1 MRFTRIN
8 ISANYEEIAVPSLT
22 LWKGAAVR
30 TNDYRLFDRLI
41 SEQFRVGGTEFS
53 IHTYLGPKPSGE
65 TGDFT
70 LPNTALDA
78 VDSGQSNVLEIQ
90 DVLNMEIRDRAYDQ
104 DVIALKGHYAV
115 SDTEF
120 DLRQFGLF
128 LSNETI
134 FITFHLNDMV
144 NSIGRTLMS
153 GDVIEIQH
161 RRDDLAL
168 GDFVLAKYYV
178 VQEGAR
184 PAEGYGPSW
193 WPHMWRVK
201 CDPITDSQEYRD
213 ILQKPATDLNG
224 DPIPNPNGTGELTLA
239 DILSTY
245 NREIDINDRIV
256 AQATKEVPFRN
267 LQGQQFYVLEGQ
279 LDQAVSILATDG
291 IPPNQS
297 KPVASAMSFPAG
309 APAETWILRIDYS
322 PPQLF
327 KRAQLENNTGAVWKR
342 YEIDYRTSWTPSTA
356 ALASFINNADTNTT
370 LTDGTV
376 VPQRQDLRTVLRAKL
391 DPDII

>member
-1 MRFTRIN
+1 M
-8 ISANYEEIAVPSLT
+8 PPLT
-22 LWKGAAVR
+22 LWKGASVR
-30 TNDYRLFDRLI
+30 TNDYKLFDRLI
-41 SEQFRVGGTEFS
+41 SEEYRVGGTEFLV
-53 IHTYLGPKPSGE
+53 HKYLGPKPSNAS
-65 TGDFT
+65 GDFT
-70 LPNTALDA
+70 LPNTALDSLN
-78 VDSGQSNVLEIQ
+78 SGTTNVLEIQ

-104 DVIALKGHYAV
+104 DVVALKGHYAI

-153 GDVIEIQH
+153 GDVIEISH

-168 GDFVLAKYYV
+168 GDFVLPKYYV

-184 PAEGYGPSW
+184 PAEGYSPTC
-193 WPHMWRVK
+193 WPHIWRVK

-224 DPIPNPNGTGELTLA
+224 DLIPNPNGTGTLTMA
-239 DILSTY
+239 DMLSTY
-245 NREIDINDRIV
+245 NREIAINDQIV
-256 AQATKEVPFRN
+256 AQATAEVPFRN

-279 LDQAVSILATDG
+279 LNQPVSILSTDG

-297 KPVASAMSFPAG
+297 NPVTTSISFPPG
-309 APAETWILRIDYS
+309 APAGTWVLRVDYS

-327 KRAQLENNTGAVWKR
+327 QRVQQGNNAVWTR
-342 YEIDYRTSWTPSTA
+342 HEIDYRTSWTPSTA
-356 ALASFINNADTNTT
+356 ALAGFINNSNVTST
-370 LTDGTV
+370 LQNGV
-376 VPQRQDLRTVLRAKL
+376 VVSQQQDLRTVLRAKL

>member
-1 MRFTRIN
+1 MLLAKIN
-8 ISANYEEIAVPSLT
+8 TSDAIWELAVPPLT

-30 TNDYRLFDRLI
+30 TNDYKLFDRLI
-41 SEQFRVGGTEFS
+41 SEEYRIGGTEFLV
-53 IHTYLGPKPSGE
+53 HKYLGPKPTGDN
-65 TGDFT
+65 GDFT

-78 VDSGQSNVLEIQ
+78 LNGGQDNLLQIQ

-104 DVIALKGHYAV
+104 DVIALKGHYQI

-153 GDVIEIQH
+153 GDVIEISH

-168 GDFVLAKYYV
+168 GDFVIPKYYV

-184 PAEGYGPSW
+184 PAEGYSPTW

-213 ILQKPATDLNG
+213 ILQKPAQDLNG
-224 DPIPNPNGTGELTLA
+224 DPVPNPNGTGTLTVA
-239 DILSTY
+239 DMVSVY
-245 NREIDINDRIV
+245 NREIEINDRIV
-256 AQATKEVPFRN
+256 AQATVEVPFRN
-267 LQGQQFYVLEGQ
+267 LQAQQV
-279 LDQAVSILATDG
+279 
-291 IPPNQS
+291 
-297 KPVASAMSFPAG
+297 
-309 APAETWILRIDYS
+309 
-322 PPQLF
+322 
-327 KRAQLENNTGAVWKR
+327 
-342 YEIDYRTSWTPSTA
+342 
-356 ALASFINNADTNTT
+356 
-370 LTDGTV
+370 
-376 VPQRQDLRTVLRAKL
+376 
-391 DPDII
+391 

>member
-1 MRFTRIN
+1 M
-8 ISANYEEIAVPSLT
+8 PPLT
-22 LWKGAAVR
+22 LWKGASVR
-30 TNDYRLFDRLI
+30 TNDYKLFDRLI
-41 SEQFRVGGTEFS
+41 SEEYRVGGTEFLV
-53 IHTYLGPKPSGE
+53 HKYLGPKPSNAS
-65 TGDFT
+65 GDFT
-70 LPNTALDA
+70 LPNTALDSLN
-78 VDSGQSNVLEIQ
+78 SGTTNVLEIQ

-104 DVIALKGHYAV
+104 DVVALKGHYAI

-153 GDVIEIQH
+153 GDVIEISH

-168 GDFVLAKYYV
+168 GDFVLPKYYV

-184 PAEGYGPSW
+184 PAEGYSPTW
-193 WPHMWRVK
+193 WPHIWRVK

-224 DPIPNPNGTGELTLA
+224 DLIPNPNGTGTLTMA
-239 DILSTY
+239 DMLSTY
-245 NREIDINDRIV
+245 NREIAINDQIV
-256 AQATKEVPFRN
+256 AQATAEVPFRN

-279 LDQAVSILATDG
+279 LNQPVSILSTDG

-297 KPVASAMSFPAG
+297 NPVTTSISFPPG
-309 APAETWILRIDYS
+309 APAGTWVLRVDYS

-327 KRAQLENNTGAVWKR
+327 QRVQQGNNAVWTR
-342 YEIDYRTSWTPSTA
+342 HEIDYRTSWTPSTA
-356 ALASFINNADTNTT
+356 ALAGFINNSNVTST
-370 LTDGTV
+370 LQNGV
-376 VPQRQDLRTVLRAKL
+376 VVSQQQDLRTVLRAKL

>member
-1 MRFTRIN
+1 
-8 ISANYEEIAVPSLT
+8 VPPLT

-30 TNDYRLFDRLI
+30 TNDYKFFDRI
-41 SEQFRVGGTEFS
+41 VSEEYRVGGTEFLV
-53 IHTYLGPKPSGE
+53 HKYLGPKPTNAS
-65 TGDFT
+65 GDFT

-78 VDSGQSNVLEIQ
+78 ANSGQDNVLQIQ

-115 SDTEF
+115 TDTEF

-134 FITFHLNDMV
+134 FITFHLNDMT

-153 GDVIEIQH
+153 GDVIEISH
-161 RRDDLAL
+161 RRDDYAL
-168 GDFVLAKYYV
+168 GDFSLPKYYV

-184 PAEGYGPSW
+184 PAEGYSPTW
-193 WPHMWRVK
+193 WPHIWRVK

-224 DPIPNPNGTGELTLA
+224 DPIANPNGTGPLTLA
-239 DILSTY
+239 DMLSTY
-245 NREIDINDRIV
+245 NREIAINDQIV
-256 AQATKEVPFRN
+256 AQATIEVPFRN

-279 LDQAVSILATDG
+279 LNQAVSILATDG

-297 KPVASAMSFPAG
+297 LPVQSAISFPPG
-309 APAETWILRIDYS
+309 APAGTWVLRVDYS

-327 KRAQLENNTGAVWKR
+327 QRVQLANNSGAVWSR
-342 YEIDYRTSWTPSTA
+342 HEIDYRTSWTPSTA
-356 ALASFINNADTNTT
+356 ALAGFINNGNVQTT
-370 LTDGTV
+370 LQTGVV
-376 VPQRQDLRTVLRAKL
+376 VPQQQDLRTVLRAKL

>member
-1 MRFTRIN
+1 M
-8 ISANYEEIAVPSLT
+8 PPLT

-30 TNDYRLFDRLI
+30 TNDYKFFDRI
-41 SEQFRVGGTEFS
+41 VSEEYRVGGTEFL
-53 IHTYLGPKPSGE
+53 IHKYLGPKPTNV

-70 LPNTALDA
+70 QPITALDA
-78 VDSGQSNVLEIQ
+78 LNSGQDNVLQIS
-90 DVLNMEIRDRAYDQ
+90 DVLNMEIRNRAYDQ

-115 SDTEF
+115 TDTEF

-134 FITFHLNDMV
+134 FITFHLNDMT

-153 GDVIEIQH
+153 GDVIEISH
-161 RRDDLAL
+161 RRDDYAL
-168 GDFVLAKYYV
+168 GDFSLPKYYV

-184 PAEGYGPSW
+184 PAEGYSPTW
-193 WPHMWRVK
+193 WPHIWRVK

-224 DPIPNPNGTGELTLA
+224 DPIANPNGTGSLTLA
-239 DILSTY
+239 DMLSTY
-245 NREIDINDRIV
+245 NREIAINDQIV
-256 AQATKEVPFRN
+256 AQATIEVPFRN

-279 LDQAVSILATDG
+279 LNQPVSILATDG

-297 KPVASAMSFPAG
+297 KPVQSSISFPPG
-309 APAETWILRIDYS
+309 APAGTWVLRVDYS

-327 KRAQLENNTGAVWKR
+327 QRVQQGSSIVWTR
-342 YEIDYRTSWTPSTA
+342 HEIDYRTSWTPSTA
-356 ALASFINNADTNTT
+356 ALAGFINNGNVQTT
-370 LTDGTV
+370 LQNGVV
-376 VPQRQDLRTVLRAKL
+376 VPQQQDIRTVLRAKL

>member
-1 MRFTRIN
+1 M
-8 ISANYEEIAVPSLT
+8 PPLT
-22 LWKGAAVR
+22 LWKGASVR
-30 TNDYRLFDRLI
+30 TNDYKLFDRLI
-41 SEQFRVGGTEFS
+41 SEEYRVGGTEFLV
-53 IHTYLGPKPSGE
+53 HKYLGPKPSNAS
-65 TGDFT
+65 GDFT
-70 LPNTALDA
+70 LPNTALDSLN
-78 VDSGQSNVLEIQ
+78 SGTTNVLEIR

-104 DVIALKGHYAV
+104 DVVALKGHYAI

-153 GDVIEIQH
+153 GDVIEISH

-168 GDFVLAKYYV
+168 GDFVLPKYYV

-184 PAEGYGPSW
+184 PAEGYSPTW
-193 WPHMWRVK
+193 WPHIWRVK

-224 DPIPNPNGTGELTLA
+224 DLIPNPNGTGTLTMA
-239 DILSTY
+239 DMLSTY
-245 NREIDINDRIV
+245 NREIAINDQIV
-256 AQATKEVPFRN
+256 AQATAEVPFRN

-279 LDQAVSILATDG
+279 LNQPVSILSTDG

-297 KPVASAMSFPAG
+297 NPVTTSISFPPG
-309 APAETWILRIDYS
+309 APAGTWVLRVDYS

-327 KRAQLENNTGAVWKR
+327 QRVQQGNNAVWTR
-342 YEIDYRTSWTPSTA
+342 HEIDYRTSWTPSTA
-356 ALASFINNADTNTT
+356 ALAGFINNSNVTST
-370 LTDGTV
+370 LQNGV
-376 VPQRQDLRTVLRAKL
+376 VVSQQQDLRTVLRAKL

>member
-1 MRFTRIN
+1 VLLAKIN
-8 ISANYEEIAVPSLT
+8 TSDAIWELAVPPLT

-30 TNDYRLFDRLI
+30 TNDYKLFDRLI
-41 SEQFRVGGTEFS
+41 SEEYRIGGTEFLV
-53 IHTYLGPKPSGE
+53 HKYLGPKPTGDN
-65 TGDFT
+65 GDFT

-78 VDSGQSNVLEIQ
+78 LNGGQDNLLQIQ

-104 DVIALKGHYAV
+104 DVIALKGHYQI

-153 GDVIEIQH
+153 GDVIEISH

-168 GDFVLAKYYV
+168 GDFVIPKYYV

-184 PAEGYGPSW
+184 PAEGYSPTW

-213 ILQKPATDLNG
+213 ILQKPAQDLNG
-224 DPIPNPNGTGELTLA
+224 DPVPNPNGTGTLTVA
-239 DILSTY
+239 DMVSVY
-245 NREIDINDRIV
+245 NREIEINDRIV
-256 AQATKEVPFRN
+256 AQATVEVPFRN
-267 LQGQQFYVLEGQ
+267 LQAQQFYVL
-279 LDQAVSILATDG
+279 DSNIPVTILANDG

-297 KPVASAMSFPAG
+297 KPVLTGITFPPG
-309 APAETWILRIDYS
+309 APAGTWILRVDYS
-322 PPQLF
+322 PPQLYER
-327 KRAQLENNTGAVWKR
+327 KQLANNSGAVWTR
-342 YEIDYRTSWTPSTA
+342 YEIDYRTSWTPSTSV
-356 ALASFINNADTNTT
+356 LAEFINNATATST
-370 LTDGTV
+370 LSNGVV
-376 VPQRQDLRTVLRAKL
+376 VPQRQDLRTVLKAKL

>member
-1 MRFTRIN
+1 
-8 ISANYEEIAVPSLT
+8 VPPLT

-30 TNDYRLFDRLI
+30 TNDYKLFDRLI
-41 SEQFRVGGTEFS
+41 GEQYRVGGTEFS
-53 IHTYLGPKPSGE
+53 IHKYLGPKPSGT

-78 VDSGQSNVLEIQ
+78 ANSGQNNVLEIQ

-104 DVIALKGHYAV
+104 DVIALKGHYQI

-144 NSIGRTLMS
+144 LSIGRTLMS
-153 GDVIEIQH
+153 GDVIEISH

-168 GDFVLAKYYV
+168 GDFVIPKYYV

-184 PAEGYGPSW
+184 PAEGYSPTW
-193 WPHMWRVK
+193 WPHIWRVK

-213 ILQKPATDLNG
+213 ILQKPAQDLNG
-224 DPIPNPNGTGELTLA
+224 DPVPNPNGTGTLTVA
-239 DILSTY
+239 DMVSVY
-245 NREIDINDRIV
+245 NREIEINDRIV
-256 AQATKEVPFRN
+256 AQATAEVPFRN
-267 LQGQQFYVLEGQ
+267 LQAQQFYVL
-279 LDQAVSILATDG
+279 DSNVPVTILANDG

-297 KPVASAMSFPAG
+297 KPVQTGIAFPPG
-309 APAETWILRIDYS
+309 APAGTWILRVDYS
-322 PPQLF
+322 PPQLYE
-327 KRAQLENNTGAVWKR
+327 RVQLANNSGAVWTR
-342 YEIDYRTSWTPSTA
+342 YEIDYRTSWTPSTSV
-356 ALASFINNADTNTT
+356 LAEFINNATATST
-370 LTDGTV
+370 LSNGVV
-376 VPQRQDLRTVLRAKL
+376 VPQRQDLRTVLKAKL

>member
-1 MRFTRIN
+1 M
-8 ISANYEEIAVPSLT
+8 PPLT

-30 TNDYRLFDRLI
+30 TNDYKLFDRLI
-41 SEQFRVGGTEFS
+41 GEQYRVGGTEFS
-53 IHTYLGPKPSGE
+53 VHKYLGPKPTNV

-70 LPNTALDA
+70 QPNTALNA
-78 VDSGQSNVLEIQ
+78 LNSGQDNVLQIS

-144 NSIGRTLMS
+144 NSVGRTLMS

-168 GDFVLAKYYV
+168 GDFSLAKYYV

-184 PAEGYGPSW
+184 PAEGYSPTW
-193 WPHMWRVK
+193 WPHIWRVK

-224 DPIPNPNGTGELTLA
+224 DPIPNPNGTGTLTLA
-239 DILSTY
+239 DMLSTY
-245 NREIDINDRIV
+245 NREIAINDQIV
-256 AQATKEVPFRN
+256 AQATAEVPFRN
-267 LQGQQFYVLEGQ
+267 LQGQQFYVLEAD
-279 LDQAVSILATDG
+279 LNKPVSILSMDG

-297 KPVASAMSFPAG
+297 KPVTSAISFPAG
-309 APAETWILRIDYS
+309 APAGTYVLRVDYS
-322 PPQLF
+322 PPQLYE
-327 KRAQLENNTGAVWKR
+327 RVQLADNSGAIWTNR
-342 YEIDYRTSWTPSTA
+342 QIDYRNSWTPSTST
-356 ALASFINNADTNTT
+356 LAGFINNGNVQST
-370 LTDGTV
+370 LQNGV
-376 VPQRQDLRTVLRAKL
+376 VVTQQQDLRTVLRAKL

>member
-1 MRFTRIN
+1 M
-8 ISANYEEIAVPSLT
+8 PPLT

-30 TNDYRLFDRLI
+30 TNDYKLFDRLI
-41 SEQFRVGGTEFS
+41 GEQYRVGGTEFNV
-53 IHTYLGPKPSGE
+53 HKYLGPKPTNVS
-65 TGDFT
+65 GDFT

-78 VDSGQSNVLEIQ
+78 ANSGQDNVLQIQ

-134 FITFHLNDMV
+134 LITFHLNDMV
-144 NSIGRTLMS
+144 NSVGRTLMS

-168 GDFVLAKYYV
+168 GDFSLAKYYV

-184 PAEGYGPSW
+184 PAEGYSPTW
-193 WPHMWRVK
+193 WPHIWRVK

-224 DPIPNPNGTGELTLA
+224 DPIPNPNGTGTLTMA
-239 DILSTY
+239 DMLSTY
-245 NREIDINDRIV
+245 NREIAINDQIV
-256 AQATKEVPFRN
+256 AQATLEVPFRN
-267 LQGQQFYVLEGQ
+267 LQGQQFYVLEAD
-279 LDQAVSILATDG
+279 LNKPVSILSMDG

-297 KPVASAMSFPAG
+297 KPVTSAISFPPG
-309 APAETWILRIDYS
+309 APAGTYVLRVDYS
-322 PPQLF
+322 PPQLYE
-327 KRAQLENNTGAVWKR
+327 RVQLADNSGAIWTNR
-342 YEIDYRTSWTPSTA
+342 QIDYRNSWTPSTST
-356 ALASFINNADTNTT
+356 LAGFINNGNVQST
-370 LTDGTV
+370 LQNGVV
-376 VPQRQDLRTVLRAKL
+376 VPQQQDLRTVLRAKL